1 MNYEN
6 LLFSFLKE
14 NQKDLSIDKLNL
26 NEKVI
31 EIHCKRE
38 NIDSNIGMLVQELPN
53 LNTTCIVK
61 ALTHFEFEQVKNT
74 NLLYKVVNS
83 INKSLSGIT
92 KSAVINE
99 GNSKIRIETFF
110 LFDQSKENNLDIFKY
125 FLDQIFETAKTLET
139 NIDVIAN
146 L

>member
-26 NEKVI
+26 NEKFI
-31 EIHCKRE
+31 EIHYKRE

-53 LNTTCIVK
+53 LNTTCIVT
-61 ALTHFEFEQVKNT
+61 ALTHFEFKQVKNT

-83 INKSLSGIT
+83 INKSLFGIT
-92 KSAVINE
+92 KSTVINE

-125 FLDQIFETAKTLET
+125 FLDKIFETAKTLET